1 MPTLRMMLRWLQPLV
16 VLGLGTWLPGCSL
29 FDASTPPPE
38 TVAPVVLSEPL
49 ATTRFPLPAAD
60 VNVIGELQVIRLR
73 EQDTLIDVAMA
84 YQLGFDELVAAN
96 PGVDPWLPGEGREI
110 LLPTRFVLPDAPRQG
125 IVLNV
130 PTKRLFYYP
139 KPAKGAAAEVHTFP
153 VSIGREGW
161 ATPYGLT
168 RITSKRKDPAWHV
181 PASIR
186 KEHAENGDPLPAV
199 VPAGPDNPLGAYA
212 MRLGFPGSYLIHG
225 TNKPAGIG
233 IRASHGCIRMNPQHI
248 EWLYQQAAVGTP
260 VRVVNQPL
268 LLGVSGEELLL
279 EAHAPL
285 DEDKTRHG
293 EALKR
298 AIGKQLARIGSD
310 GAQVDPE
317 RIARIS
323 GAQRGVP
330 LSIMNGG
337 FDLATSVAGA
347 PRVRNL
353 VSYDWFD
360 GDAAGGEPLPAADA
374 SPLHP
379 R

>member
-1 MPTLRMMLRWLQPLV
+1 MPALRMAAGWLRLPV
-16 VLGLGTWLPGCSL
+16 VLGLGVLLPGCAL
-29 FDASTPPPE
+29 FKAPGHAPE
-38 TVAPVVLSEPL
+38 AVVPAPLHEPL
-49 ATTRFPLPAAD
+49 PTTRFALPPEGMS
-60 VNVIGELQVIRLR
+60 VVGELQVVKLR
-73 EQDTLIDVAMA
+73 GEDTLIDVAMA

-96 PGVDPWLPGEGREI
+96 PGVDPWLPGEGREV

-130 PTKRLFYYP
+130 PAKRLFYFP
-139 KPAKGAAAEVHTFP
+139 KPGKGEAAEVYTFP

-168 RITSKRKDPAWHV
+168 RIISKRKDPPWHV

-186 KEHAENGDPLPAV
+186 REHAENGDPLPAV
-199 VPAGPDNPLGAYA
+199 VPPGPDNPLGAYA

-260 VRVVNQPL
+260 VRVVNQPM
-268 LLGVSGEELLL
+268 LLGVAGSELLL

-285 DEDKTRHG
+285 DEDKGRHDA
-293 EALKR
+293 ALKR
-298 AIGKQLARIGSD
+298 AIGKQLSRTGIDVGEVDLQRVARI
-310 GAQVDPE
+310 A
-317 RIARIS
+317 A
-323 GAQRGVP
+323 AQRGVP

-337 FDLATSVAGA
+337 FDLATSMANA
-347 PRVRNL
+347 PRVRNV
-353 VSYDWFD
+353 VSYEWF
-360 GDAAGGEPLPAADA
+360 GGEGEDAAPLPAADA
-374 SPLHP
+374 SPPP
-379 R
+379 RR